1 MKQNNTKSAVAPKSV
16 VIRQVIFSVVAIG
29 IMGLGAWSLMGQN
42 APYHPDMSG
51 GEVTKD
57 DVGSLHSVLTD

>member
-1 MKQNNTKSAVAPKSV
+1 MELDGPKCA
-16 VIRQVIFSVVAIG
+16 F
-29 IMGLGAWSLMGQN
+29 
-42 APYHPDMSG
+42 HPDMSG